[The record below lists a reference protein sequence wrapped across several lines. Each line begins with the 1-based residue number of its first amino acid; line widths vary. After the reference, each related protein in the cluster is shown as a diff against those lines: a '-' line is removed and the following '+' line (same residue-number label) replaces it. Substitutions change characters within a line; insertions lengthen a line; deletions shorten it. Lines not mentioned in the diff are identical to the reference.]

1 MSIRIET
8 STNNIPWQQVAD
20 LLAFYELSDD
30 NAATQET
37 IFKNSFSVI
46 FLFDGGQ
53 LIGVGRTLSDGVCQ
67 AAIYNIALDERYHGQ
82 GLGKQIIQAL
92 VETVAQCNI
101 ILYTHPQT
109 VSLYEHVGFRRMK
122 TGMAKYREDSLE
134 ELTKLDFI

>member
-20 LLAFYELSDD
+20 LLAFYELSND
-30 NAATQET
+30 NAATQER

-46 FLFDGGQ
+46 FLFDEGQ